1 MEDIIKLLQDD
12 REYYDGVGKNYL
24 SNSNIG
30 DLLKN
35 PKNFNKKQEDN
46 KNFLVGRYFHQLIL
60 EPEKAAAIP
69 HIDLATRRGKA
80 YDSFLEENNITIG
93 LLTKEKIMLE
103 NLVESMLN
111 VDDFRALIQEEGV
124 QYEVPM
130 IKEIHGEMWKGKADI
145 VGSEHL
151 IDIKTSSSIEKFR
164 WSVRDYNYD
173 SQAYIYQQL
182 FNKPLVFLVI
192 DKTSRMMGMYP
203 VSDESLARGEEKVI
217 KAVEQYRKFYGDN
230 PSEDI
235 NQFYFYEEV

>member
-1 MEDIIKLLQDD
+1 MKDIIKLLQDD

-60 EPEKAAAIP
+60 EPEKASATP

-93 LLTKEKIMLE
+93 LLTKEKVMLE

-130 IKEIHGEMWKGKADI
+130 VKEIHGEMWKGKADI

-217 KAVEQYRKFYGDN
+217 KAVEQYRKFYGEN

>member
-1 MEDIIKLLQDD
+1 MKDIIKLLQDD
-12 REYYDGVGKNYL
+12 NEYYNGVGKNYL

-35 PKNFNKKQEDN
+35 PKNFNAVQEDN

-60 EPEKAAAIP
+60 EPEKAQAIP

-80 YDSFLEENNITIG
+80 YDSFLEENNLTIG
-93 LLTKEKIMLE
+93 LLTKEKIMME
-103 NLVESMLN
+103 NLVETMLN
-111 VDDFRALIQEEGV
+111 VDEFRALIQEQDV

-130 IKEIHGEMWKGKADI
+130 VKEIHGEMWKGKADI

-151 IDIKTSSSIEKFR
+151 IDIKTTGAIDKFK
-164 WSVRDYNYD
+164 WSVRDFNYD
-173 SQAYIYQQL
+173 SQAYIYQEL

-192 DKTSRMMGMYP
+192 DKTTRMLGMYP
-203 VSDESLARGEEKVI
+203 VSDESLERGEQKVI

-230 PSEDI
+230 PSDDLD
-235 NQFYFYEEV
+235 QFYFYEEV

>member
-1 MEDIIKLLQDD
+1 MKDIIKLLQDD

-60 EPEKAAAIP
+60 EPEKAAAMP

-93 LLTKEKIMLE
+93 LLTMEKVMLE

-130 IKEIHGEMWKGKADI
+130 VKEIHGEMWKGKADI

-217 KAVEQYRKFYGDN
+217 KAVEQYRKFYGDK

>member
-1 MEDIIKLLQDD
+1 MKDIIKLLQDD

-60 EPEKAAAIP
+60 EPEKAAATP

-130 IKEIHGEMWKGKADI
+130 VKEIHGEMWKGKADI

-217 KAVEQYRKFYGDN
+217 KAVEQYRKFYGKN

>member
-1 MEDIIKLLQDD
+1 MKDIIKLLQDD

-60 EPEKAAAIP
+60 EPEKAQAVP

-80 YDSFLEENNITIG
+80 YDSFLEEHGLDIG
-93 LLTKEKIMLE
+93 LLTKEKLE
-103 NLVESMLN
+103 TEKLVNEILN
-111 VDDFRALIQEEGV
+111 VNDFRDLIREDGA

-145 VGSEHL
+145 VGSNHL
-151 IDIKTSSSIEKFR
+151 IDLKTSSSIEKFK

-173 SQAYIYQQL
+173 SQAYIYQEL
-182 FNKPLVFLVI
+182 FGKPLVFLVI
-192 DKTSRMMGMYP
+192 DKTTRMMGMYP
-203 VSDESLARGEEKVI
+203 VSDESLERGEQKVI
-217 KAVEQYRKFYGDN
+217 KAIEQYRKFYGDN

>member
-1 MEDIIKLLQDD
+1 MKDIIKLLQDD

-60 EPEKAAAIP
+60 EPEKAAATP

-93 LLTKEKIMLE
+93 LLTKEKVMLE

-130 IKEIHGEMWKGKADI
+130 VKEIHGEMWKGKADI

-192 DKTSRMMGMYP
+192 DKTSSMMGMYP

-217 KAVEQYRKFYGDN
+217 KAVEQYRKFYGDK

>member
-1 MEDIIKLLQDD
+1 MKDIIKLLQDD

-60 EPEKAAAIP
+60 EPEKAAATP

-93 LLTKEKIMLE
+93 LLTKEKVMLE

-203 VSDESLARGEEKVI
+203 VSEESLERGEQKVI
-217 KAVEQYRKFYGDN
+217 KAVEQYRKFYGEN

>member
-1 MEDIIKLLQDD
+1 MKDIIKLLQDD

-69 HIDLATRRGKA
+69 HIYLATRRGKA

-93 LLTKEKIMLE
+93 LLTKEKVMLE

-217 KAVEQYRKFYGDN
+217 KAVEQYRKFYGNN

>member
-1 MEDIIKLLQDD
+1 MKDIIKLLQDD

-60 EPEKAAAIP
+60 EPEKAAATP

-93 LLTKEKIMLE
+93 LLTKEKVMLE

>member
-1 MEDIIKLLQDD
+1 MKDIIKLLQDD

-60 EPEKAAAIP
+60 EPEKAAATP

-80 YDSFLEENNITIG
+80 YDSFLEENNITMG
-93 LLTKEKIMLE
+93 LLTKEKLMLE

-130 IKEIHGEMWKGKADI
+130 VKEIHGEMWKGKADI

>member
-1 MEDIIKLLQDD
+1 MKDIIKLLQDD

-60 EPEKAAAIP
+60 EPEKAAAMP

-93 LLTKEKIMLE
+93 LLNKEKVMLE

>member
-1 MEDIIKLLQDD
+1 MKDIIKLLQDD

-60 EPEKAAAIP
+60 EPEKAAATP

-80 YDSFLEENNITIG
+80 YDSFLEQNNITIG

-130 IKEIHGEMWKGKADI
+130 VKEIHGEMWKGKADI

-217 KAVEQYRKFYGDN
+217 KAVEQYRKFYGEN

>member
-1 MEDIIKLLQDD
+1 MKDIIKLLQDD

-60 EPEKAAAIP
+60 EPEKAAAMP

-93 LLTKEKIMLE
+93 LLTKEKVMLE

-217 KAVEQYRKFYGDN
+217 KAVEQYRKFYGNN

>member
-60 EPEKAAAIP
+60 EPEKAAAMP

-93 LLTKEKIMLE
+93 LLTKEKVMLE

>member
-1 MEDIIKLLQDD
+1 MKDIIKLLQDD

-60 EPEKAAAIP
+60 EPEKAAAMP

-93 LLTKEKIMLE
+93 LLTKEKVMLE

>member
-1 MEDIIKLLQDD
+1 MKDIIKLLQDD

-60 EPEKAAAIP
+60 EPEKAAAMP

-93 LLTKEKIMLE
+93 SLTKEKVMLE

-124 QYEVPM
+124 QY
-130 IKEIHGEMWKGKADI
+130 
-145 VGSEHL
+145 
-151 IDIKTSSSIEKFR
+151 
-164 WSVRDYNYD
+164 
-173 SQAYIYQQL
+173 
-182 FNKPLVFLVI
+182 
-192 DKTSRMMGMYP
+192 
-203 VSDESLARGEEKVI
+203 
-217 KAVEQYRKFYGDN
+217 
-230 PSEDI
+230 
-235 NQFYFYEEV
+235 

>member
-1 MEDIIKLLQDD
+1 MKDIIKLLKDD

-60 EPEKAAAIP
+60 EPEKAAATP
-69 HIDLATRRGKA
+69 HVDVATRRGKA
-80 YDSFLEENNITIG
+80 YDAFLEENNLTMG

-111 VDDFRALIQEEGV
+111 VEDFRALIQEEGV

-130 IKEIHGEMWKGKADI
+130 VKEIHGEMWKGKADI

-151 IDIKTSSSIEKFR
+151 IDIKTTGSIEKFK

-182 FNKPLVFLVI
+182 FNKPLVFLVV
-192 DKTSRMMGMYP
+192 DKTSKMLGMYP
-203 VSDESLARGEEKVI
+203 VSNESLARGEEKVVRAI
-217 KAVEQYRKFYGDN
+217 EQYRKFYGDS
-230 PSEDI
+230 PSEDLK
-235 NQFYFYEEV
+235 QFYYYEEV

>member
-1 MEDIIKLLQDD
+1 MKDIIKLLQDD

-60 EPEKAAAIP
+60 EPEKAAATP

-93 LLTKEKIMLE
+93 LLTKEKVMLE

-130 IKEIHGEMWKGKADI
+130 VKEIHGEMWKGKADI

-217 KAVEQYRKFYGDN
+217 KAVEQYRKFYGDK

>member
-1 MEDIIKLLQDD
+1 MQSHH
-12 REYYDGVGKNYL
+12 

-60 EPEKAAAIP
+60 EPEKAAATP

-130 IKEIHGEMWKGKADI
+130 VKEIHGEMWKGKADI

-217 KAVEQYRKFYGDN
+217 KAVEQYRKFYGEN

>member
-1 MEDIIKLLQDD
+1 MKDIIKLLQDD

-60 EPEKAAAIP
+60 EPEKAAATP

-130 IKEIHGEMWKGKADI
+130 VKEIHGEMWKGKADI

-217 KAVEQYRKFYGDN
+217 KAVEQYRKFYGEN

>member
-1 MEDIIKLLQDD
+1 MKDIIKLLQDD

-60 EPEKAAAIP
+60 EPEKAAAMP

-93 LLTKEKIMLE
+93 LLTKEKVMLE

-217 KAVEQYRKFYGDN
+217 KAVEQYRKFYGDK